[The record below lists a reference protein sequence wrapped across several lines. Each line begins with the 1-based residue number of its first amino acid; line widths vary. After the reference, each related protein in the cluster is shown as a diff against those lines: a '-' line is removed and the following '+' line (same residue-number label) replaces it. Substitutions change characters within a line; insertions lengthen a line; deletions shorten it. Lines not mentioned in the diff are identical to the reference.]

1 MLLPVPFLILL
12 RAVISLRKPFLP
24 LRKPFLPV
32 QDFRKEEKKI
42 SENSPQKMLHSVVP

>member
-12 RAVISLRKPFLP
+12 RAVIS